1 LSHLSKLFT
10 LANQFILC
18 FKNTTVKQT
27 ITMLSI
33 ALLFV
38 SACNNTHKQSN
49 KTDAISAHAT
59 ASFEDENSSEAD
71 AVQIDF
77 TSFPED
83 SLLPT
88 KVLTVGVFHGDEVES
103 DVAQKQWY
111 GVFSGTSGYYL
122 AETKITIQY
131 INDAVVDA
139 NENEQTGWLVKT
151 INKDSALILVAPSP
165 ILKPHNI
172 QNAPLLKEQL
182 LPGDTLQIQ
191 YLGNNYMLYATGYKN
206 SVGEDAN
213 DVEILNYKL
222 YVSATIKGRIYNS
235 LLVAKPNFSDAMIT
249 LLFAGDIDGDGVMD
263 LIIDTARH
271 YNVSSPTLYLSKP
284 AENNEVLKPIGMHT
298 SVGC

>member
-1 LSHLSKLFT
+1 MSHLSKLFT

-33 ALLFV
+33 ALLIA
-38 SACNNTHKQSN
+38 SACNNTNKQSS
-49 KTDAISAHAT
+49 KTDAISTSDT

-71 AVQIDF
+71 AVQLDY

-83 SLLPT
+83 SLLAT
-88 KVLTVGVFHGDEVES
+88 KVLTVGVFHGDEVEN
-103 DVAQKQWY
+103 DVAQKQWF
-111 GVFSGTSGYYL
+111 GVFSGTNGYYL
-122 AETKITIQY
+122 AETKITTQH
-131 INDAVVDA
+131 INDAIVDA
-139 NENEQTGWLVKT
+139 NENEQTGWLVKA
-151 INKDSALILVAPSP
+151 INKDSALILVAPLP
-165 ILKPHNI
+165 ILKPHHI

-182 LPGDTLQIQ
+182 LPGDTLHIQ
-191 YLGNNYMLYATGYKN
+191 YLSNNYMLYATGYKN
-206 SVGEDAN
+206 RVGEDAN

-222 YVSATIKGRIYNS
+222 YLSATIKGKIYNS

-249 LLFAGDIDGDGVMD
+249 LQFAGDIDGDEVMD

-284 AENNEVLKPIGMHT
+284 AENSEILKPIGMHT